1 LTHLALEDRDRR
13 VLRGRDGRAGQ
24 LAMEIVV
31 EMAEAVGA
39 RQLVDVESAHVDGCL
54 AIGQVSADFPE
65 LLAAHGGRVAVP
77 TTLNVSSLDLLHP
90 DLSERDAETRDLAG
104 RVMDAYLALG
114 CRPTWTCAPYLAPDR
129 PAFGSHIAWAESNAI
144 VFANSVLGARTN
156 RYGDFFDICA
166 GLTGRVPLA
175 GLHLSDERRARAVF
189 RLHGLSERL
198 LASETLYP
206 VLGYLVGDLT
216 GTMIPAVVG
225 LPASVSED
233 QFKAFGA
240 AAASSGGVALFHAVG
255 LTPEAPTL
263 EAALAGRA
271 PELEIDLTLEAL
283 VAARDQLSTRERH
296 ALSAVSIGTPHFSIG
311 EFSDLRRLLR
321 GRRVNE
327 AIRFYASTGRQ
338 THAQLAERGWLAEL
352 EALGVQ
358 IVTDTCTY
366 VRPFFD
372 FGGGTVMTNSAKW
385 AYYAPMSVGVD
396 VTFGSLAECV
406 ESAIA
411 GEVARDDELWRPS
424 P

>member
-1 LTHLALEDRDRR
+1 
-13 VLRGRDGRAGQ
+13 
-24 LAMEIVV
+24 MEIVV

-39 RQLVDVESAHVDGCL
+39 RQLIDIESAHVDGCL

-65 LLAAHGGRVAVP
+65 LLAANGGRVAVP
-77 TTLNVSSLDLLHP
+77 TTLNVSAVDLLHP
-90 DLSERDAETRDLAG
+90 DLSERDAETRALAG
-104 RVMDAYLALG
+104 RVTDAYAALG
-114 CRPTWTCAPYLAPDR
+114 CQATWTCAPYLQADR

-175 GLHLSDERRARAVF
+175 GLHVSDERRARAVF
-189 RLHGLSERL
+189 RLRSIPDRL

-206 VLGYLVGDLT
+206 VLGYLIGGLT

-225 LPASVSED
+225 LPAQVSED

-240 AAASSGGVALFHAVG
+240 AAASSGGVAMFHAVG

-263 EAALAGRA
+263 DVALAGRA
-271 PELEIDLTLEAL
+271 PELEIDLTLDAL
-283 VAARDQLSTRERH
+283 VAARDQLGTRERRP
-296 ALSAVSIGTPHFSIG
+296 LSAVALGTPHFSIR
-311 EFSDLRRLLR
+311 EFAELRRLLR
-321 GRRVNE
+321 GRSIHS

-338 THAQLAERGWLAEL
+338 TLAQLAERGFVAEL
-352 EALGVQ
+352 EGLGVQ
-358 IVTDTCTY
+358 LVTDTCTY

-385 AYYAPMSVGVD
+385 AYYAPMTVGVE

-406 ESAIA
+406 ESAVA
-411 GEVARDDELWRPS
+411 GEVAWDDGLWRPS

>member
-1 LTHLALEDRDRR
+1 
-13 VLRGRDGRAGQ
+13 
-24 LAMEIVV
+24 MEIVV
-31 EMAEAVGA
+31 EMAEAVDA
-39 RQLVDVESAHVDGCL
+39 RQLIDIESAHVDGCL
-54 AIGQVSADFPE
+54 AIGQVSADSPE
-65 LLAAHGGRVAVP
+65 LLAANGGRVAVP
-77 TTLNVSSLDLLHP
+77 TTLNVSAVDLLHP
-90 DLSERDAETRDLAG
+90 DLSERDAETRALAG
-104 RVMDAYLALG
+104 RVTDAYAALG
-114 CRPTWTCAPYLAPDR
+114 CEATWTCAPYLQADR

-175 GLHLSDERRARAVF
+175 GLHVQDERRARAVF
-189 RLHGLSERL
+189 RLRDVPDRL

-206 VLGYLVGDLT
+206 VLGYLIGGLT

-225 LPASVSED
+225 LPAQVSED

-240 AAASSGGVALFHAVG
+240 AAASSGGVAMFHAIG
-255 LTPEAPTL
+255 LTPEATTL
-263 EAALAGRA
+263 EAALAGRS

-283 VAARDQLSTRERH
+283 VAARDQLGTRERH
-296 ALSAVSIGTPHFSIG
+296 PLSAVAVGTPHFSIR
-311 EFSDLRRLLR
+311 EFAELRRLLR
-321 GRRVNE
+321 GRSVHG

-338 THAQLAERGWLAEL
+338 TLAQLAERGWAAEL
-352 EALGVQ
+352 EGLGVRL
-358 IVTDTCTY
+358 VTDTCTY

-385 AYYAPMSVGVD
+385 AYYAPMTVGVE

-406 ESAIA
+406 ESAVA
-411 GEVARDDELWRPS
+411 GEVAWDDELWRPS

>member
-1 LTHLALEDRDRR
+1 
-13 VLRGRDGRAGQ
+13 
-24 LAMEIVV
+24 MEIVV

-39 RQLVDVESAHVDGCL
+39 RQLIDIESAHVDGCL

-65 LLAAHGGRVAVP
+65 LLAANGGRVAVP
-77 TTLNVSSLDLLHP
+77 TTLNVSAVDLLHP
-90 DLSERDAETRDLAG
+90 GLSERDAETRALAG
-104 RVMDAYLALG
+104 RVTDAYAALG
-114 CRPTWTCAPYLAPDR
+114 CQATWTCAPYLQAVR

-189 RLHGLSERL
+189 RLRSIPDRL

-206 VLGYLVGDLT
+206 VLGYLIGGLT

-225 LPASVSED
+225 LPAQVSED

-240 AAASSGGVALFHAVG
+240 AAASSGGVAMFHAVG

-263 EAALAGRA
+263 DVALAGRA
-271 PELEIDLTLEAL
+271 PELEIDLTLDAL
-283 VAARDQLSTRERH
+283 VAARDQLGTRERH
-296 ALSAVSIGTPHFSIG
+296 PLSAVAVGTPHFSIR
-311 EFSDLRRLLR
+311 EFAELRRLF
-321 GRRVNE
+321 RRRSVHG

-338 THAQLAERGWLAEL
+338 THAQLAERGWVAEL
-352 EALGVQ
+352 EGLGVR

-372 FGGGTVMTNSAKW
+372 FGGGMVMTNSAKW
-385 AYYAPMSVGVD
+385 AYYAPMTVGVE

-406 ESAIA
+406 ESAVA
-411 GEVARDDELWRPS
+411 GEVAWDDGLWRPS

>member
-1 LTHLALEDRDRR
+1 LTQLALEDRDRR
-13 VLRGRDGRAGQ
+13 VLRGRDGRARQ
-24 LAMEIVV
+24 LALEIVV
-31 EMAEAVGA
+31 EMAKAVGA
-39 RQLVDVESAHVDGCL
+39 RQLIDIESAHVDGCL

-65 LLAAHGGRVAVP
+65 LLAANGGRVAVP
-77 TTLNVSSLDLLHP
+77 TTLNVSAVDLLHP
-90 DLSERDAETRDLAG
+90 DLSERDADTRALAG
-104 RVMDAYLALG
+104 RVTAAYAALG
-114 CRPTWTCAPYLAPDR
+114 CQATWTCAPYLQADR

-175 GLHLSDERRARAVF
+175 GLHVSDERRARAVF
-189 RLHGLSERL
+189 RFRDVPARL

-206 VLGYLVGDLT
+206 VLGYLVGGLT
-216 GTMIPAVVG
+216 GSMIPAVVG
-225 LPASVSED
+225 LPAQVSED

-240 AAASSGGVALFHAVG
+240 AAASSGGVAMFHAVG
-255 LTPEAPTL
+255 LTPEATTL

-283 VAARDQLSTRERH
+283 VAARDQLGTRGRH
-296 ALSAVSIGTPHFSIG
+296 PLSAVAVGTPHFSVS
-311 EFSDLRRLLR
+311 EFTELHRLLR
-321 GRRVNE
+321 GRPVNG
-327 AIRFYASTGRQ
+327 AIRFYVSTGRQ
-338 THAQLAERGWLAEL
+338 TLAQLAERGWAAEL
-352 EALGVQ
+352 ESLGVQ

-385 AYYAPMSVGVD
+385 AYYAPMTVGVE

-406 ESAIA
+406 ESAVA
-411 GEVARDDELWRPS
+411 GEVAWDDDLWRPS
-424 P
+424 R